1 MKDHS
6 EPHKR
11 LGPRSKVRSWLVR
24 PATLKVAFAILRVV
38 VLVVRAY
45 DWFRR

>member
-1 MKDHS
+1 MNDLS

-11 LGPRSKVRSWLVR
+11 LGPRSRIRSWLVR

-38 VLVVRAY
+38 DLVARAY

>member
-1 MKDHS
+1 MKDLS
-6 EPHKR
+6 KPLKR
-11 LGPRSKVRSWLVR
+11 LGPRSRVKSWLVQ

-38 VLVVRAY
+38 DLVVRAY